1 MNEGD
6 AHIYSLGRPV
16 ERLQEPYRREDTTFA
31 STRLDDTTVKDAEL
45 RHCSLVNLS
54 FLRTRIQNGRFQ
66 NCTFIGCYFRRA
78 EFASTTFIGCR
89 FVDCHFGS
97 VQIRSSEF
105 QYSTFR
111 GCQIAFSELQH
122 NLPSEPNLREELARN
137 LSLESRRLGM
147 AAEARRYRLAEIA
160 AREENLYA
168 AMAGNSD
175 WYKKHFDTFSRLAA
189 AVQWSLSRLN
199 GFLWGYG
206 ERSRILVRNVV
217 VLTAVVFPLLF
228 CLLRDGLRRTTGG
241 DVRALDPLFF
251 SIDNMLPVDFGS
263 GVEAV
268 SLAARFLASTE
279 SVFGLLAV
287 ALLASHI
294 IRWSLYR

>member
-31 STRLDDTTVKDAEL
+31 STRLDNTTVKDAEL

-189 AVQWSLSRLN
+189 GVQWSLSRLN
-199 GFLWGYG
+199 GLLWGYG

-241 DVRALDPLFF
+241 DVRGLDPLFF